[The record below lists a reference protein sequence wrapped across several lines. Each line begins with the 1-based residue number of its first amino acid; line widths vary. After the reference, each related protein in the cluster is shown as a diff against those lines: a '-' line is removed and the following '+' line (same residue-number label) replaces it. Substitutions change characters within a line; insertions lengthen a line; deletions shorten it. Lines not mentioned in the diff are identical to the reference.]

1 VELEAE
7 AVKQQMTLQADVS
20 NLQEQL
26 LSLQRELLSTQDNL
40 SLSSSAL
47 QESVARNEGL
57 DSELAFLNA
66 RVDEASTQISGTG
79 AHAVLLPWFLS
90 HSHRQSFKPLP
101 FNLQKKFL

>member
-20 NLQEQL
+20 KLQEQL

-66 RVDEASTQISGTG
+66 RVDEASTQISGTD
-79 AHAVLLPWFLS
+79 AHAVLLPWFVS
-90 HSHRQSFKPLP
+90 HSRRQSFKALP